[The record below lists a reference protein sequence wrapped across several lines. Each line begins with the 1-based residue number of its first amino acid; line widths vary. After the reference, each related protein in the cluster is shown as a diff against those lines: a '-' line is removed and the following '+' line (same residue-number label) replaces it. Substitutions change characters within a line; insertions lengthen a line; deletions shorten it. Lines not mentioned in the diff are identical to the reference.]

1 MGKTPLKQ
9 EEPKLV
15 EKMVSS
21 LARVLFIGRL
31 KKDPVSDNS
40 DDQKAL
46 EAISEEV
53 RTTLGA
59 DRLSRIASAKRLVG
73 EQGLYEILLSMMEE
87 LRQDYEFPRGLSV
100 DAYPQPDLSFDENES
115 IPQKQMLQF
124 FIELLTR
131 GEQWSFQIE
140 NLESIRKMVTP
151 AEFSRAAGTLEV
163 LKALRTERNQFLD
176 LFSTGDGKGVEDPV
190 LREQSVFLSY
200 LGTEETSS
208 VREFNISNDVFDV
221 SVSGDLKNLDP
232 ESPKNASLWN
242 SLRHVPHALAFLNHY
257 VSYYQV
263 RFPDGSLPMDI
274 SVVLA
279 PLAGDEAIQLRDQ
292 TILIDPSKIKLND
305 AETVSMMDAVID
317 ARHVAEYTSLEEKT
331 RQEEE
336 VARAK
341 IERLNRKQG
350 TFRPTS
356 IGKSMFG
363 FVLLGPVVL
372 PFITVGFLLRPLF
385 SGLEKLFIRWR
396 IRSLEERIQR
406 NARALREAK
415 MRGRTETPDPDSQS
429 DVVIPKL
436 NQLAVE
442 AVAGKNV
449 RPEVL
454 KLRIGAVQVS
464 EERSRFE
471 ADPELYVLKAIGENL
486 LPIRKDSGKDLEAL
500 EIAIRSINLNSA
512 YTELKEERGRLIRQG
527 RGDGKDKENLAE
539 ISKIEAAM
547 ESITGEIKKNN
558 EAMVGRKEAVEGLL
572 NQAFAARK
580 IYELFFYGSGFNAWV
595 RKKKDFFNVALM
607 FAGFFL
613 YAVGAQGM
621 EFIRGGSG
629 TGGIASSGRGSTPL
643 SDIDIAALDSPVWD
657 GVGAALSG
665 FGEVLEALS
674 QPLLKAQDAVPP
686 APIFQ
691 DSYAV
696 WAGEMDALSSII
708 NEIYNPV
715 ADRYKAMTDLY
726 ALLRPDMTQ
735 AQLDDLSFRMNQ
747 LSPTNPKEFNET
759 GTRLIEAGRA
769 IAFSK
774 LGATT
779 QAEPP
784 AAVSTS
790 SDVDASDV
798 EPTPEEIPMKGEA
811 LPGEF
816 LLSIDDALPEI
827 FSMPDLVETV
837 DETAEIGALPEAEPS
852 VSLTPKQLEA
862 RGDLDRELGARFS
875 GFKKLL
881 KERAKATA
889 GEVPAL
895 DQQIDTY
902 RNVILYG
909 LLNAEETIN
918 PVHIRTFIFNN
929 NIFTLNSA
937 HKSPEGLVKYFGD
950 LRVNSKYREKIDALV
965 TASGIERDLLSE
977 TWNQMKGP
985 TPEPAPVET
994 ITTGAPLADAV
1005 QRELTQINAT
1015 LDEMRTTVDMP
1026 PEDRAAKVREIRER
1040 LNKISS
1046 ESFGLSGGGEIA
1058 RFFAGVSERVAEEE
1072 WALRPAE
1079 PVLPGQPDAGQNV
1092 ADTIGAVVASGA
1104 AAGVGAVAADITG
1117 AGVTASVL
1125 DTSSDGGTT
1134 PVDAATKV
1142 AVGGLVSAGE
1152 VMYEDLKEGIT
1163 DPTVQLVLGNKL
1175 EKSPMLTTTEEMLF
1189 SETAQLPSLLAA
1201 SEEALKT
1208 QEYSDQYRKW
1218 TAFVNAGVNAV
1229 LTRHYEKTRY
1239 QGTAEEAYPED
1250 PAIVKLVPYT
1260 RTSSTA
1266 RYDSWNVFAGAGI
1279 RTGSDVVKSDE
1290 VLKAEAA
1297 LAQSNYQIAVAQ
1309 AIQQKLFHMT
1319 EIATLNERLN
1329 RLDASKKTY
1338 LDKIQE
1344 LQTSLGESHASLP
1357 ALKRQLQ
1364 ASLKNFEIASL
1375 NILASRDWHKTRL
1388 AFLMGRDPMF
1398 ANNDKGYARYVETLT
1413 YDTIRDAALTDKRT
1427 DDGIRIIVEQ
1437 AQNYILRRSAE
1448 LDKVLPGLS
1457 WQLTA
1462 PEALVSLG
1470 DESDWTA
1477 RVNLFT
1483 FDLAWSFKNY
1493 MHNQWVRANTEAAK
1507 ASVMG
1512 RMVDIQHDAIK
1523 RLYEL
1528 RSLKAYLKQIEKQSE
1543 TELLVVEALLTSE
1556 TQKFVRDMDP
1566 IAAADKYILLLDQIE
1581 SAKGEL
1587 VKLEKAETELTQQLE
1602 GIKKEMTGLVQ
1613 ENPEIAKKAGF
1624 DPDGSKFREAAELK
1638 YEDFTRVNSEEAEG
1652 LVTSYEK
1659 AQNKDAFIHELLV
1672 PNTRLAAG
1680 QYEAAAMRL
1689 DRVHQERLR
1698 LFAYLNAGFGASL
1711 EDLGAWTFVV
1721 NGGVGFDIPLLSF
1734 TRSAAEYSAEAA
1746 KERADSHLLDLE
1758 TRTHFELKVL
1768 LDRLV
1773 TMKGQITGQEKRV
1786 QTAQELLAK
1795 RVVEVR
1801 KRLKERKVAVDA
1813 ETDRILT
1820 ALSKGETDELAR
1832 LVPALVKVSAD
1843 QRLEEKSWEALVG
1856 AANEL
1861 VREETNLSAMIANRV
1876 KVQILVKRL
1885 ATPDFRPIPSE
1896 NALEQANEQFTRDAY
1911 QAQLKRV
1918 TNPYFR
1924 FLDENGGFLESA
1936 AKDLTA
1942 MEGVLSGFLPE
1953 MKKAADSAWAKHPE
1967 FKRMKKA
1974 GDVEKE
1980 GLIAEKKLALEE
1992 RRVELAGKRKQLD
2005 AEKPGEKEDKK
2016 TQREW
2021 RKKLNELQKEQQ
2033 KLDEEL
2039 LELGKV
2045 ESLIRTY
2052 KLFQDSQKKL
2062 QELVKAANGKSTE
2075 DQRHA
2080 MRDLLG
2086 GLVDGTESYLTSE
2099 YLLAKMFDL
2108 GAYASRDEW
2117 YRDIQQILE
2126 FIGDEGTSVF
2136 GYTGRI
2142 EAIQAAFVNVEKAW
2156 AVMKAELD
2164 IYVGVGYQ
2172 RSIVQPETGEATTG
2186 SVFTLGFGG
2195 VFNHLKRAIFGARS
2209 GAQQTAA
2216 QLLAESSR
2224 AIIER
2229 ARAHAQE
2236 SKETWGIQS
2245 EMGKLTARIKLYE
2258 KIKEEFQQWRSSYE
2272 PRPDGVRTHVDRLR
2286 SLLVNDRAT
2295 DEIYSLKTADLDA
2308 RIQSDTAAIQ
2318 YLESQLK
2325 RLGFSPD
2332 AIRQG
2337 TAYNEGLQTETTAL
2351 APIDEQLR
2359 EMSRGSYSRQSATLN
2374 SMLDSVLARSTMGP
2388 SAYVTSASMAQSPF
2402 YRDAGVF
2409 YQSLDADAGLPGADS
2424 NRFAVFSWN
2433 GADLF
2438 GSQKQIY
2445 TLMLRHTRSLE
2456 DSAVKENER
2465 VIQSQVRS
2473 VVSAASRLRVLNRMN
2488 KLLSDQ
2494 VSGLQKLEA
2503 MIGASRYE
2511 HGIKARSYEALETIA
2526 LHESEDAFAANLS
2539 ALWTEVKG
2547 MSVGEGEKKKIF
2559 HDRLATLMEVEK
2571 NRLAEDLDSLKTKAG
2586 QLGISFDL
2594 VEGLDLTKVGN
2605 LENYESDEAVRARV
2619 REEINEQF
2627 AKILDQNRLQFSVKP
2642 GLSHPSRQSEL
2653 SKGEPFLG
2661 LGASYLIYDSNLQA
2675 MMNFWENR
2683 GSIEQL
2689 WAKQGDQ
2696 DDKARWVE
2704 LGLDVQKLQKEVK
2717 LRRDVVEAVATA
2729 YRIARE
2735 RARRDGY
2742 PDAPIDAAFRYI
2754 NELKAYKGAADA
2766 YWEASQRMI
2775 DFAREKGIK
2784 IELPRGAE
2792 DSIDRIKAMIPQW
2805 IEDDTTEDVTAP
2817 KYLEE
2822 TVKPELTGMGTRAA
2836 DFSVDEALMYKDM
2849 QLATAVASFLKTL
2862 GIDDLPAGATPSQ
2875 IQDRRDLEMVMVNI
2889 FGRVAERYG
2898 RKDPAAWVARVTESY
2913 QSLQQS
2919 GFFEKTGFMKVGL
2932 GEEIWGNLFSQCF
2945 SMGPEAH
2952 KLLEDRGIDMN
2963 QLAIAAFMVVVSWR
2977 FPVRRGRFRKDSSSD
2992 RQ

>member
-1 MGKTPLKQ
+1 
-9 EEPKLV
+9 
-15 EKMVSS
+15 
-21 LARVLFIGRL
+21 
-31 KKDPVSDNS
+31 
-40 DDQKAL
+40 
-46 EAISEEV
+46 
-53 RTTLGA
+53 
-59 DRLSRIASAKRLVG
+59 
-73 EQGLYEILLSMMEE
+73 
-87 LRQDYEFPRGLSV
+87 
-100 DAYPQPDLSFDENES
+100 
-115 IPQKQMLQF
+115 
-124 FIELLTR
+124 
-131 GEQWSFQIE
+131 
-140 NLESIRKMVTP
+140 
-151 AEFSRAAGTLEV
+151 
-163 LKALRTERNQFLD
+163 
-176 LFSTGDGKGVEDPV
+176 
-190 LREQSVFLSY
+190 
-200 LGTEETSS
+200 
-208 VREFNISNDVFDV
+208 
-221 SVSGDLKNLDP
+221 
-232 ESPKNASLWN
+232 
-242 SLRHVPHALAFLNHY
+242 
-257 VSYYQV
+257 
-263 RFPDGSLPMDI
+263 
-274 SVVLA
+274 
-279 PLAGDEAIQLRDQ
+279 
-292 TILIDPSKIKLND
+292 
-305 AETVSMMDAVID
+305 
-317 ARHVAEYTSLEEKT
+317 
-331 RQEEE
+331 
-336 VARAK
+336 
-341 IERLNRKQG
+341 
-350 TFRPTS
+350 
-356 IGKSMFG
+356 
-363 FVLLGPVVL
+363 
-372 PFITVGFLLRPLF
+372 
-385 SGLEKLFIRWR
+385 
-396 IRSLEERIQR
+396 
-406 NARALREAK
+406 
-415 MRGRTETPDPDSQS
+415 
-429 DVVIPKL
+429 
-436 NQLAVE
+436 
-442 AVAGKNV
+442 
-449 RPEVL
+449 
-454 KLRIGAVQVS
+454 
-464 EERSRFE
+464 
-471 ADPELYVLKAIGENL
+471 
-486 LPIRKDSGKDLEAL
+486 
-500 EIAIRSINLNSA
+500 
-512 YTELKEERGRLIRQG
+512 
-527 RGDGKDKENLAE
+527 
-539 ISKIEAAM
+539 
-547 ESITGEIKKNN
+547 
-558 EAMVGRKEAVEGLL
+558 
-572 NQAFAARK
+572 
-580 IYELFFYGSGFNAWV
+580 
-595 RKKKDFFNVALM
+595 
-607 FAGFFL
+607 
-613 YAVGAQGM
+613 
-621 EFIRGGSG
+621 
-629 TGGIASSGRGSTPL
+629 
-643 SDIDIAALDSPVWD
+643 
-657 GVGAALSG
+657 
-665 FGEVLEALS
+665 
-674 QPLLKAQDAVPP
+674 
-686 APIFQ
+686 
-691 DSYAV
+691 
-696 WAGEMDALSSII
+696 
-708 NEIYNPV
+708 
-715 ADRYKAMTDLY
+715 
-726 ALLRPDMTQ
+726 
-735 AQLDDLSFRMNQ
+735 
-747 LSPTNPKEFNET
+747 
-759 GTRLIEAGRA
+759 
-769 IAFSK
+769 
-774 LGATT
+774 
-779 QAEPP
+779 
-784 AAVSTS
+784 
-790 SDVDASDV
+790 
-798 EPTPEEIPMKGEA
+798 
-811 LPGEF
+811 
-816 LLSIDDALPEI
+816 
-827 FSMPDLVETV
+827 
-837 DETAEIGALPEAEPS
+837 
-852 VSLTPKQLEA
+852 
-862 RGDLDRELGARFS
+862 
-875 GFKKLL
+875 
-881 KERAKATA
+881 
-889 GEVPAL
+889 
-895 DQQIDTY
+895 
-902 RNVILYG
+902 
-909 LLNAEETIN
+909 
-918 PVHIRTFIFNN
+918 
-929 NIFTLNSA
+929 
-937 HKSPEGLVKYFGD
+937 
-950 LRVNSKYREKIDALV
+950 
-965 TASGIERDLLSE
+965 
-977 TWNQMKGP
+977 
-985 TPEPAPVET
+985 
-994 ITTGAPLADAV
+994 
-1005 QRELTQINAT
+1005 
-1015 LDEMRTTVDMP
+1015 
-1026 PEDRAAKVREIRER
+1026 
-1040 LNKISS
+1040 
-1046 ESFGLSGGGEIA
+1046 
-1058 RFFAGVSERVAEEE
+1058 
-1072 WALRPAE
+1072 
-1079 PVLPGQPDAGQNV
+1079 
-1092 ADTIGAVVASGA
+1092 
-1104 AAGVGAVAADITG
+1104 
-1117 AGVTASVL
+1117 
-1125 DTSSDGGTT
+1125 
-1134 PVDAATKV
+1134 
-1142 AVGGLVSAGE
+1142 
-1152 VMYEDLKEGIT
+1152 
-1163 DPTVQLVLGNKL
+1163 
-1175 EKSPMLTTTEEMLF
+1175 
-1189 SETAQLPSLLAA
+1189 
-1201 SEEALKT
+1201 
-1208 QEYSDQYRKW
+1208 
-1218 TAFVNAGVNAV
+1218 
-1229 LTRHYEKTRY
+1229 
-1239 QGTAEEAYPED
+1239 
-1250 PAIVKLVPYT
+1250 
-1260 RTSSTA
+1260 
-1266 RYDSWNVFAGAGI
+1266 
-1279 RTGSDVVKSDE
+1279 
-1290 VLKAEAA
+1290 
-1297 LAQSNYQIAVAQ
+1297 
-1309 AIQQKLFHMT
+1309 
-1319 EIATLNERLN
+1319 
-1329 RLDASKKTY
+1329 
-1338 LDKIQE
+1338 
-1344 LQTSLGESHASLP
+1344 
-1357 ALKRQLQ
+1357 
-1364 ASLKNFEIASL
+1364 
-1375 NILASRDWHKTRL
+1375 
-1388 AFLMGRDPMF
+1388 
-1398 ANNDKGYARYVETLT
+1398 
-1413 YDTIRDAALTDKRT
+1413 
-1427 DDGIRIIVEQ
+1427 
-1437 AQNYILRRSAE
+1437 
-1448 LDKVLPGLS
+1448 
-1457 WQLTA
+1457 
-1462 PEALVSLG
+1462 
-1470 DESDWTA
+1470 
-1477 RVNLFT
+1477 
-1483 FDLAWSFKNY
+1483 
-1493 MHNQWVRANTEAAK
+1493 
-1507 ASVMG
+1507 
-1512 RMVDIQHDAIK
+1512 
-1523 RLYEL
+1523 
-1528 RSLKAYLKQIEKQSE
+1528 
-1543 TELLVVEALLTSE
+1543 
-1556 TQKFVRDMDP
+1556 
-1566 IAAADKYILLLDQIE
+1566 
-1581 SAKGEL
+1581 
-1587 VKLEKAETELTQQLE
+1587 
-1602 GIKKEMTGLVQ
+1602 
-1613 ENPEIAKKAGF
+1613 
-1624 DPDGSKFREAAELK
+1624 
-1638 YEDFTRVNSEEAEG
+1638 
-1652 LVTSYEK
+1652 

-1734 TRSAAEYSAEAA
+1734 TRSAAKYSAEAA

-1773 TMKGQITGQEKRV
+1773 TMKGQIAGQEKRV

-1832 LVPALVKVSAD
+1832 LVPALVQVSAD
-1843 QRLEEKSWEALVG
+1843 QRLEEKSWEALAG

-1861 VREETNLSAMIANRV
+1861 VKEKTSLSAMIDNRV
-1876 KVQILVKRL
+1876 KVQLLVKRL

-1896 NALEQANEQFTRDAY
+1896 NALEQADEQFTRDAY

-1974 GDVEKE
+1974 SDVEKE

-1992 RRVELAGKRKQLD
+1992 RRVALAGKRKQLD

-2099 YLLAKMFDL
+2099 YLLAKMLDL
-2108 GAYASRDEW
+2108 GAYESRDEW
-2117 YRDIQQILE
+2117 YQGIQWILE

-2195 VFNHLKRAIFGARS
+2195 VFNHLKRAILGPRS

-2359 EMSRGSYSRQSATLN
+2359 EMSRESYSRQSATLN

-2511 HGIKARSYEALETIA
+2511 HGIKARSYGALETIA
-2526 LHESEDAFAANLS
+2526 LHESEDAFAANLI

-2559 HDRLATLMEVEK
+2559 HDRLATLRKVEET
-2571 NRLAEDLDSLKTKAG
+2571 RLAEDLDSLKTKAG

-2627 AKILDQNRLQFSVKP
+2627 AKILDQNRLQFSVKF

-2661 LGASYLIYDSNLQA
+2661 FGASYLIYDSNLQA

-2704 LGLDVQKLQKEVK
+2704 LGLDVQKLQKEVE

-2742 PDAPIDAAFRYI
+2742 PDAPIDAAFRYM

-2784 IELPRGAE
+2784 IELPRGTK

-2805 IEDDTTEDVTAP
+2805 IEDDTTGDVTAP

-2822 TVKPELTGMGTRAA
+2822 TVKPELTGQGDRAPGFSIDDESTYPELKAPATELMKVLDADSANQSQTKKDELAETERESQLLEDQAKEIKRGIEAANRKVEPIDERKAELMEEKKRQEDNKARLEKELGKERQPVSERGILQRIWDWILRLFQKRSVPIEGTAVSGPIALTAVPGAPNGLQTQIQQAEESIKSIDAQVAQLEREMAGILAEIEDLSNELRAI
-2836 DFSVDEALMYKDM
+2836 EQ
-2849 QLATAVASFLKTL
+2849 QLADLRERVGVLKRKL
-2862 GIDDLPAGATPSQ
+2862 
-2875 IQDRRDLEMVMVNI
+2875 DRTIMLLTNML
-2889 FGRVAERYG
+2889 GRVAERYG

-2913 QSLQQS
+2913 QYLQRS
-2919 GFFEKTGFMKVGL
+2919 GFFEKTGFMEVGL
-2932 GEEIWGNLFSQCF
+2932 GEEIWGNLFGQCF

-2952 KLLEDRGIDMN
+2952 KLLEERGIDMN
-2963 QLAIAAFMVVVSWR
+2963 QLAIAAFMGELNQLAVSRGEEGDSQKIAQAIANDFPEAIAALEEMREQPKGTYSLRSPVQGAEVLTLVLYRALGDDELRNLTFDKILNDKDHRRAIENLSPEFNLNNIFPGIMGVERNKDDWVTGWKEATEFLSIASGLYDAKTQTVKRREIPVGDPEEFAYVMAQNIATILAHPRPGRDATPAQIADYQKMMEQSAYLTAR
-2977 FPVRRGRFRKDSSSD
+2977 FSHHLANSKNLTIKEEDLTSTTYLRLKALEAKMIAEGKTEVIDPVSGAKVTLEDVKTRKEASRDAEIEGRLMSNALAYVNDILFGSGHDAGENRKEWLAKDLSERVRLTEERVKLEDVFWGEKDLQGYLTELTTRDGKKYKGESPATAMDIYKDKRQVAGSISNMALEVLGETGKTLDRESLAYMSKLETEIAELQARIENSETSEADKLSAQASLKGKEFTLERFNHAKAKKEADYKVFMGQSGGKDGKTWTKNDRIQSVIEMRRIMSSLRTSVEGLYGSLDTSDPRDSGILRTLAEFVYGDVQSGYMPSALGFDDPEEWEKWQAMSIEERLTVLTDRLQIAGNLNRSLQKAGISLDLKDTHVTNLGEKGEDVGLLMSIAFDLQKDSDAWVEFFDKSGELAGNTD
-2992 RQ
+2992 ETRQTARTRVNRLFGLILSPAGRAIIQEYLGGPGS